1 MTFRQAQGHFI
12 TLEGGEGVG
21 KSTQL
26 QILADEIRARGH
38 DVITTREPGG
48 SVGAEAIRTLL
59 MEGEGDRWS
68 ARAEALLFAAARAD
82 HVEKTIRPAL
92 EAGQWVLCDRFVD
105 STRAYQGGAGGLQ
118 DDDIMAMHMVGSAGL
133 LPERTLILQLEP
145 EDAAQ
150 RAISRD
156 GGAHDRF
163 AVQSLEYHLK
173 VAAKFLDIAAKTP
186 ERFRLV
192 SASGSTDDVTQRLL
206 AEIADLL

>member
-1 MTFRQAQGHFI
+1 MSGHFI

-26 QILADEIRARGH
+26 QALAEKIRARGH

-48 SVGAEAIRTLL
+48 SAGAEAIRALL

-92 EAGQWVLCDRFVD
+92 DAGKWVLCDRFVD

-118 DDDIMAMHMVGSAGL
+118 DDEIMAMHIVGSAGL

-145 EDAAQ
+145 EDAAR
-150 RAISRD
+150 RALARD
-156 GGAHDRF
+156 GGAKDRF
-163 AVQSLEYHLK
+163 AVQSFEYHLK

-192 SASGSTDDVTQRLL
+192 SASGTADEVTARLL
-206 AEIADLL
+206 AEIGDLL